1 MLLNQ
6 NNTRRR
12 NSYLVC
18 WRRWRPCLLFSAPSS
33 SLFLWFCERFF
44 SFRSVC
50 VCLSLRFLLCFFLFC
65 FPVFCVGLPCFSLGL
80 APPLC
85 FLLPSSVF
93 VLCASWISCLRLYFF
108 MLCVLGFF
116 CVFLDFFCWV
126 SSLCLAPFFSCLAL
140 FSPCLLL
147 FSSLVSVQFL
157 SRFSPIRPPCAWTIS
172 GFYSQRTKPFLQ
184 AINCDNC
191 RCNGDASLDIRFSGL
206 VNRRRWWVLFETTPF
221 DC

>member
-1 MLLNQ
+1 MLLTQ
-6 NNTRRR
+6 NNTRMR

-33 SLFLWFCERFF
+33 SLFLWFCEQFF

-50 VCLSLRFLLCFFLFC
+50 VCLSLQFLLCFFLFC

-116 CVFLDFFCWV
+116 YVFLDFFCWV
-126 SSLCLAPFFSCLAL
+126 SSLCLAPFFSPSCSL
-140 FSPCLLL
+140 FFSVYAGFLL
-147 FSSLVSVQFL
+147 
-157 SRFSPIRPPCAWTIS
+157 RFSPIFPLFCLSVSPCSSPQFSPFS
-172 GFYSQRTKPFLQ
+172 GFVSVHFPPPLSSVHSFFL
-184 AINCDNC
+184 
-191 RCNGDASLDIRFSGL
+191 L
-206 VNRRRWWVLFETTPF
+206 
-221 DC
+221 